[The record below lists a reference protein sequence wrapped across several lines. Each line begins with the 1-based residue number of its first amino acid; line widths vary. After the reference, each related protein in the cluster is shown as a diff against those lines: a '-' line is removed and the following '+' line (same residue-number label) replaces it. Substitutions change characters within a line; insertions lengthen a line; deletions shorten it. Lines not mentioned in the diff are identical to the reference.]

1 MKKVLF
7 FGVCVAGGVLV
18 SRLIKNRKFD
28 KAIEERNLEEAEKI
42 DKEIKQFNKNTDIIF
57 KVAYSA
63 VALKLVHDII
73 TTLDERSRVNFSINL
88 MNSSLIGNVDS
99 EVAKEVIKRHY
110 PTFSEAAKQVL
121 EPFINATFPE
131 LLGGE

>member
-7 FGVCVAGGVLV
+7 FGACVAGGVLV

-57 KVAYSA
+57 
-63 VALKLVHDII
+63 I
-73 TTLDERSRVNFSINL
+73 EFGWR
-88 MNSSLIGNVDS
+88 
-99 EVAKEVIKRHY
+99 
-110 PTFSEAAKQVL
+110 
-121 EPFINATFPE
+121 
-131 LLGGE
+131 